1 PGSGSTSSSPRRGP
15 GPWPTPGSARPPGR
29 EGRRGAEPPPDRRRG
44 PARPHPLGAAA
55 PGADRAGLPGAAV
68 RRAAGPHPV
77 GRPGA
82 AAVLRGGPRGAVA
95 LAEHRHRRHRR
106 LAALRRAAG
115 LADRAHRVPRPA
127 RGARPGHRSAGDPA
141 GGGRRGAAAG
151 AGPQRPARP
160 APVRV
165 DRAVAAVQHRRGR
178 RRPGVRGDALP
189 GDQRGGGAARR
200 GPALRGG
207 RRDPGRLAVDRVPP
221 GHPADGGARG
231 GRRRGARLGPGARR
245 VRRHHH
251 LRREL
256 PRHDADHA
264 ARGVPGHAEQPGAG
278 GGAQPGPAAGLAGHP
293 HRAARPMGGDAVSTE
308 GDTARR
314 EEPGAAAEAA
324 PCGGAAAEPVL
335 DARLTVD
342 LGRFWL
348 DARITAGP
356 GEVVALLGPNGAGK
370 STALRAL
377 AGLQPLSSG
386 RVLLEG
392 RDITAE
398 PVERRPIGV
407 VFQDYLL
414 FGHMSALENVAFGPR
429 CRGTGRTEARAIAAE
444 LLADMGLEAYAH
456 TRPRRLSGGQ
466 AQRVAL
472 ARALAVRPRLLPL
485 AEPLASLDAHT
496 RVEVR
501 AGLSRRLHD
510 FDGAAV
516 LVTHDPLEAMVL
528 ADRVTVL
535 EGGGVV
541 QEGPPA
547 EVARYPRTDYVAR
560 LV

>member
-1 PGSGSTSSSPRRGP
+1 
-15 GPWPTPGSARPPGR
+15 
-29 EGRRGAEPPPDRRRG
+29 
-44 PARPHPLGAAA
+44 
-55 PGADRAGLPGAAV
+55 
-68 RRAAGPHPV
+68 
-77 GRPGA
+77 
-82 AAVLRGGPRGAVA
+82 
-95 LAEHRHRRHRR
+95 
-106 LAALRRAAG
+106 
-115 LADRAHRVPRPA
+115 
-127 RGARPGHRSAGDPA
+127 
-141 GGGRRGAAAG
+141 
-151 AGPQRPARP
+151 
-160 APVRV
+160 
-165 DRAVAAVQHRRGR
+165 
-178 RRPGVRGDALP
+178 
-189 GDQRGGGAARR
+189 
-200 GPALRGG
+200 
-207 RRDPGRLAVDRVPP
+207 
-221 GHPADGGARG
+221 
-231 GRRRGARLGPGARR
+231 
-245 VRRHHH
+245 
-251 LRREL
+251 
-256 PRHDADHA
+256 
-264 ARGVPGHAEQPGAG
+264 
-278 GGAQPGPAAGLAGHP
+278 
-293 HRAARPMGGDAVSTE
+293 MSTE

-314 EEPGAAAEAA
+314 EEPGAAPEAA
-324 PCGGAAAEPVL
+324 PRGAAAAEPVL
-335 DARLTVD
+335 DARLAVD
-342 LGRFWL
+342 RGRFRL

-429 CRGTGRTEARAIAAE
+429 CRGTGRTEARALAAE

-472 ARALAVRPRLLPL
+472 ARALAVRPRLLL
-485 AEPLASLDAHT
+485 LDEPLAALDAHT

-560 LV
+560 LVGLNLYRGERHGTSIEVDGAGENRAAGVRIEVASPGEGRVFAAFPPRAVALYREEPVGTPRNVWRLRVEGVERFGDQVRVRLGGALPLSADITPAALAELAPEPGGEVWASVKATEVQCYPA